1 MSSKSLKRS
10 LDNQERDDEFNIKN
24 NEGTSDST
32 SSRQKRVKVG
42 FYPTDLLTFNFN
54 RSSMELVWEDGDH
67 DDNMKY
73 FKGVLKAYQN
83 YKDNFQ
89 NVGCQ
94 EVMVKTKRFLAI
106 HGFSINTVEKMMM
119 K

>member
-1 MSSKSLKRS
+1 
-10 LDNQERDDEFNIKN
+10 
-24 NEGTSDST
+24 
-32 SSRQKRVKVG
+32 
-42 FYPTDLLTFNFN
+42 
-54 RSSMELVWEDGDH
+54 
-67 DDNMKY
+67 MKY

-94 EVMVKTKRFLAI
+94 EGMVKTKRFLAI